1 LIFAAGGMKI
11 RRPQMLR
18 FLPRPVW
25 TATWLLGGALV
36 AWIVTVDRMRGMDGG
51 PGTDLGG
58 LGWYVGIWVTMMGAM
73 MLPSVFPM
81 VLLFGRVSSE
91 GGRRGEPVVPTWV
104 FVASYLAVW
113 TVYGLAAYGLYR
125 VVRTFDFGFLG
136 WDRAGPYVV
145 GGAVAA
151 AGLYELTP
159 LKSICLRHCRSP
171 LHFVLGGWRPGW
183 RGALRMGS
191 EHGAYCV
198 GCCWGL
204 MIVLFALGVM
214 SLFWM
219 ALVAAVIFVQKIVPW
234 GERFTT
240 ALAVALVALG
250 IWVAAAPGSVP
261 DLTQPGSNPAMN
273 MKMNTDKTSTDK
285 MNTDKMNTDK
295 MTP

>member
-1 LIFAAGGMKI
+1 
-11 RRPQMLR
+11 MLR

-104 FVASYLAVW
+104 FVTAYLAVW

-125 VVRTFDFGFLG
+125 VVRAFDFGFLA

-183 RGALRMGS
+183 RGALRMGT
-191 EHGAYCV
+191 EHGAYASGAV
-198 GCCWGL
+198 G
-204 MIVLFALGVM
+204 A
-214 SLFWM
+214 
-219 ALVAAVIFVQKIVPW
+219 
-234 GERFTT
+234 
-240 ALAVALVALG
+240 
-250 IWVAAAPGSVP
+250 
-261 DLTQPGSNPAMN
+261 
-273 MKMNTDKTSTDK
+273 
-285 MNTDKMNTDK
+285 
-295 MTP
+295 